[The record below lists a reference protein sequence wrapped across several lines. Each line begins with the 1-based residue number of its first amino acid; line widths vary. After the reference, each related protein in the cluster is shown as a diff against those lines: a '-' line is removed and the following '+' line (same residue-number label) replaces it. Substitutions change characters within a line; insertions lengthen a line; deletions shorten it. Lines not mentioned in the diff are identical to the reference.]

1 MKNSRKTNY
10 RCKFIA
16 ITILLIAVTNI
27 TTFWFTY
34 DSNLNA
40 YNAQTVKHEKAKV
53 IQVQKPAEMPVY
65 SSFQLD
71 KDKVK
76 NINRIMIVAHP
87 DDETLWAGN
96 HILNDKYL
104 IVSITNG
111 NNPTRKK
118 EFFKAM
124 KLSGNY
130 GVILN
135 YPDNPKKIKNNWKK
149 VKNNIRQDLHY
160 LLGYKKWDQIVTH
173 NPEGE
178 YGHIQHKFTS
188 MLVTN
193 ECEKQNLTKQLN
205 YFEKY
210 KSAKFLLTHNIKHT
224 LTNEQVQEKELLM
237 AESYP
242 SQIHAHNIFD
252 HMMPLEKLIPYNDW
266 YFG

>member
-1 MKNSRKTNY
+1 MKNLRKQNY
-10 RCKFIA
+10 KWKYA
-16 ITILLIAVTNI
+16 IIGILILAVTNLI
-27 TTFWFTY
+27 TFWVTSSIDLKVY
-34 DSNLNA
+34 DA
-40 YNAQTVKHEKAKV
+40 KMIKHEKAKV
-53 IQVQKPAEMPVY
+53 IQIRKMARLPNN

-71 KDKVK
+71 EGKVK
-76 NINRIMIVAHP
+76 DIKRIMIVAHP

-96 HILNDKYL
+96 NILTEKYL

-111 NNPTRKK
+111 NNPTRKA
-118 EFFKAM
+118 EFFNAM

-130 GVILN
+130 GVMLN
-135 YPDNPKKIKNNWKK
+135 YPDNPNRKKNNWKNVKDK
-149 VKNNIRQDLHY
+149 VRQDIRY
-160 LLGYKKWDQIVTH
+160 LLQYKKWDQIVTH

-193 ECEKQNLTKQLN
+193 ECEKEGIASRLN

-210 KSAKFLLTHNIKHT
+210 RSANYVLTHAMKPLLT
-224 LTNEQVQEKELLM
+224 EQEVQNKENLM

-242 SQIHAHNIFD
+242 SQLHAHQIFD
-252 HMMPLEKLIPYNDW
+252 HMMPFEKLIPYREW